1 MSLEER
7 VDEDL
12 GEPCLG
18 GMAIC
23 LPLLLMNLQADT
35 HTVLDI
41 VTQQMFLT
49 HPSLKLLEAT
59 MAVHDLL
66 CQLFL
71 LRGNLKEEEAKEDG
85 QPHSKEARFR
95 QLIRETFARLNPSLG
110 K

>member
-1 MSLEER
+1 MTLSLEER

-18 GMAIC
+18 GMTIC

-41 VTQQMFLT
+41 ITQQMFLT

-59 MAVHDLL
+59 MAVHNLL
-66 CQLFL
+66 CHLFL
-71 LRGNLKEEEAKEDG
+71 FRGNLKEEEEAKEEER
-85 QPHSKEARFR
+85 QSRFR